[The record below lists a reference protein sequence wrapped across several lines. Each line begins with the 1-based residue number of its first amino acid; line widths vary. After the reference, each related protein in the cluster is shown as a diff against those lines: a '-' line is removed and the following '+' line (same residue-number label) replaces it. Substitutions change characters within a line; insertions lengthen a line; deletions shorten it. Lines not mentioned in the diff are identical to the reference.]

1 MPEPDVQLG
10 TKTVVELDLVGF
22 SDRARLLEDELGAE
36 IVFVFQEQIQRF
48 VSVGLLAA
56 GVEPGDTVLAET
68 GDGALLLFADAAA
81 AHHFAQGVHDACS
94 EHNAGRA
101 SRDAERWFRIGAATG
116 DVAERERDGKKE
128 VAGTAI
134 ARAVRFETAG
144 TPGHFLVD
152 AATYEALPPELR
164 ELYGPEEEVPG
175 KREERFRGRRCVMT
189 EVDVDAAE
197 PPAPATRLEVMQQL
211 NALRAADLCQV
222 IAALEAGPYVPATVS
237 SREKIAALAENVEVA
252 EIVEAMGKLGLG

>member
-1 MPEPDVQLG
+1 MPESELQLG

-22 SDRARLLEDELGAE
+22 SDKVRLLEDELGAE
-36 IVFVFQEQIQRF
+36 IVFEFKDQIQRF

-81 AHHFAQGVHDACS
+81 AHHFARGVHDACS
-94 EHNAGRA
+94 EHNAGRM

-116 DVAERERDGKKE
+116 DVAERERDGKTE

-152 AATYEALPPELR
+152 AATYEALPPELQ

-175 KREERFRGRRCVMT
+175 KRRERFQGRRCVMA
-189 EVDVDAAE
+189 DVADDEAAS
-197 PPAPATRLEVMQQL
+197 PAPATRLEVMQRL
-211 NALRAADLCQV
+211 NALRAADLSQV
-222 IAALEAGPYVPATVS
+222 IAALEAESHVPANVA
-237 SREKIAALAENVEVA
+237 SREKVAALVKNVEVA
-252 EIVEAMGKLGLG
+252 KITEAIEGLGLG